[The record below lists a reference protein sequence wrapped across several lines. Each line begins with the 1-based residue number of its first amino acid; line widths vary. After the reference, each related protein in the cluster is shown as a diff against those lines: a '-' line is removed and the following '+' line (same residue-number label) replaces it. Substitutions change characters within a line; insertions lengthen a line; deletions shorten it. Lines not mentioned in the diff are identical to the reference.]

1 MRKFLALALT
11 VLMLTTLFAGATA
24 EVTLTSSMFMT
35 AEYLPEE
42 STMDEETGAYHEVL
56 TYDDGMM
63 RIDLVGQPIP
73 ADGSAV
79 RAFYG
84 VTETGK
90 SAEAVAEWIEKRMG
104 RK

>member
-73 ADGSAV
+73 ADGSEIP
-79 RAFYG
+79 F
-84 VTETGK
+84 E
-90 SAEAVAEWIEKRMG
+90 
-104 RK
+104 